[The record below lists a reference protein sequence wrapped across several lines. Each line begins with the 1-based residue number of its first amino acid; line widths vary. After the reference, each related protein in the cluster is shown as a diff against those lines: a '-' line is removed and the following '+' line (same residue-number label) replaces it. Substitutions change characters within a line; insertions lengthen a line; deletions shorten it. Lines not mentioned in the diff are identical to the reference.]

1 MRLNTFLGTLSIRAH
16 AVLILVGWGVPT
28 QFSRLM
34 QGKLLS
40 FSSPWVTDWAFTVS
54 MVTHCAS
61 SGNKA
66 FSLKQKKTLQWKLF
80 SKFFL
85 IGSNILFMG
94 RERKASWV
102 WDAAMGMFALEQL
115 SHCLTTCNISLCSW
129 SRKAR
134 STFLSEHMTLTKIRD
149 MRRKDQPHISHP
161 GTPHSECTSIYSR
174 QV

>member
-115 SHCLTTCNISLCSW
+115 IVWPLAIFLCVRGQGKLEVPFSLSIW
-129 SRKAR
+129 R
-134 STFLSEHMTLTKIRD
+134 SLRSVTWGEKIN
-149 MRRKDQPHISHP
+149 H
-161 GTPHSECTSIYSR
+161 T
-174 QV
+174 